1 MLLSQI
7 GWEEEVTLLFHVL
20 YGLQAVELG
29 RGLIALNHYPTAES
43 SLAPYQLWN
52 YFTQQFF
59 YIYILVVFKASITIL
74 LLILSDRDLTP
85 N

>member
-43 SLAPYQLWN
+43 LHAVFGSLPVMEL
-52 YFTQQFF
+52 FHPTIFL
-59 YIYILVVFKASITIL
+59 YIYFSGV
-74 LLILSDRDLTP
+74 
-85 N
+85 